1 MNKLKKFI
9 LKKIC
14 HKKRNLYKKEE
25 IKKILFETSGQIGD
39 TIMNSSFLES
49 LSKIN
54 DNVKIDMTVQK
65 NSIEILKYYPY
76 IKNVYP
82 YRKYK
87 NKLLR
92 YINNLLFAL
101 KNKKKYDLIISMD
114 SGINISYFLFLKILN
129 PKYFVSISKKMK
141 YGIKKD
147 EIEIIDFYYSD
158 FNELSNFLKIEKPSK
173 KYKIYL
179 DKYEKIAENYFKK
192 DNINIIFNYIGSK
205 KERILV
211 KEEVKKILK
220 NIISINTNI
229 NIHVSSTPVMY
240 IETKEIIKEINDSRI
255 KILPKTNTIFEVCS
269 YIKYSD
275 IVVSVDTSIIHIASA
290 YNKPILGFYTSNK
303 KNQQSAS
310 PNSSLYYVVES
321 PFKDKIKDLP
331 IDKIKEGLTK
341 IILARSK

>member
-321 PFKDKIKDLP
+321 PFKDKIKDFQ
-331 IDKIKEGLTK
+331 
-341 IILARSK
+341 